1 MCLKVFIIISLQLGP
16 FKEHMIASELCSMWD
31 PYLHRP
37 RCFLIEVTQIKKL
50 ASMKSDP
57 DVIKMYKHFNKQWQ
71 CDHCLW
77 ILFDF
82 TTRMGTVPN
91 PTPNPNF
98 HTFLSI

>member
-1 MCLKVFIIISLQLGP
+1 
-16 FKEHMIASELCSMWD
+16 
-31 PYLHRP
+31 
-37 RCFLIEVTQIKKL
+37 
-50 ASMKSDP
+50 MKSDP

-71 CDHCLW
+71 FDHCLW

-91 PTPNPNF
+91 PTPNANF